1 LSSRSRQ
8 LCRVVVFGAAPAPP
22 ASSSHRRAGAFRAQV
37 FSGVDVAQAG
47 ASGGWVAIGGVDYNA
62 TWFDN
67 FSVAGA
73 TAACGAGFSSAVLP
87 GQ

>member
-1 LSSRSRQ
+1 M
-8 LCRVVVFGAAPAPP
+8 
-22 ASSSHRRAGAFRAQV
+22 